1 MGEQQHTPGPWEVVA
16 PPQSSRRVMMPDD
29 TVEIRAARES
39 GRRGMIACL
48 YAQNFADEDEANA
61 RLIAAAPD
69 MLAALRPFAEWARQY
84 ELSTAGDIR
93 DEVMLQSLRRAR
105 DAVAKATGAQP

>member
-1 MGEQQHTPGPWEVVA
+1 MGEQQHTPGPWKADGCDVTGPATTIAIALNKYDV
-16 PPQSSRRVMMPDD
+16 
-29 TVEIRAARES
+29 
-39 GRRGMIACL
+39 GR
-48 YAQNFADEDEANA
+48 ANA

-69 MLAALRPFAEWARQY
+69 MLEALRPFAEWARQY